1 MAKGTEVLSYIPSVH
16 VGGMSRRND
25 GCDDDLPI
33 IQGESAPSDLLGY
46 VRVAVSIYIC
56 TRLAF
61 PSMMSQIT
69 YRNGSLGIYGC
80 LHRSQL
86 DILTLRGECLL
97 IDPQKKAPI
106 RYERS

>member
-1 MAKGTEVLSYIPSVH
+1 
-16 VGGMSRRND
+16 
-25 GCDDDLPI
+25 
-33 IQGESAPSDLLGY
+33 
-46 VRVAVSIYIC
+46 
-56 TRLAF
+56 
-61 PSMMSQIT
+61 MMSQIT

-97 IDPQKKAPI
+97 IDPQKKAPV